1 MSIKSVHFQ
10 KLIIAVILLS
20 IITYITWQLYVHWGT
35 WLQLSI
41 TWQKQLNQGLS
52 YLLQETSSR
61 PFYAGTLLVAASF
74 AYGFLHALGPGHGKL
89 IITTYIA
96 TQATHLK
103 QSVFISLLASLL
115 QGVVAITLVSL
126 VLILFQLSTKH
137 LNQASLYAEQVSYLF
152 VILLGSFLCFTALRH
167 SWLISRSKQLT
178 APVIKR
184 IQPLNQ
190 QVKLIAKPNSQIPQ
204 SLCGCGHQHVVSSVQ
219 IESSLKSK
227 LLIILS
233 MGARPCS
240 GAILVLLFSYVV
252 DVYLWGIIAALVMF
266 VGTAL
271 TICLIAIFVHV
282 MRDNA
287 IRLSHLKGKTL
298 SPYWGIT
305 LKIFAGI
312 IFILI
317 GVLMLQSVGLEQS
330 ASPLLR

>member
-1 MSIKSVHFQ
+1 MPIRSQ
-10 KLIIAVILLS
+10 KLIIIVILAS
-20 IITYITWQLYVHWGT
+20 TFIYAAWQLYVHWGS

-41 TWQKQLNQGLS
+41 VWQKQLNQGLS
-52 YLLQETSSR
+52 YLLQETASR
-61 PFYAGTLLVAASF
+61 PFYAGGLLVLASF

-96 TQATHLK
+96 TQTTHLK
-103 QSVFISLLASLL
+103 QSVIISLLASLL

-137 LNQASLYAEQVSYLF
+137 LNQASLYAEQASYLII
-152 VILLGSFLCFTALRH
+152 ILLGSFLCFTALRR
-167 SWLISRSKQLT
+167 SWLISRSKRVT
-178 APVIKR
+178 PPVIKR
-184 IQPLNQ
+184 LQPFNQ
-190 QVKLIAKPNSQIPQ
+190 PTKLIVQPNPQTNQ
-204 SLCGCGHQHVVSSVQ
+204 SLCGCGHQHVVSSAQ

-233 MGARPCS
+233 MGIRPCS
-240 GAILVLLFSYVV
+240 GAILVLLFSYVI
-252 DVYLWGIIAALVMF
+252 DVYLWGMIAALVMSM
-266 VGTAL
+266 GTAL

-287 IRLSHLKGKTL
+287 VRLSRLKGKTL
-298 SPYWGIT
+298 SPYWGVT
-305 LKIFAGI
+305 LKTFAGV

-317 GVLMLQSVGLEQS
+317 GILMLQSVGLDQS